1 MANYVD
7 LGYDGNLSMAEII
20 AAAKGNENGSQK
32 PAENEK
38 EGE

>member
-1 MANYVD
+1 MANYVE

-20 AAAKGNENGSQK
+20 AAAKGNEDESQE
-32 PAENEK
+32 PSEK

>member
-1 MANYVD
+1 MANYVE

-20 AAAKGNENGSQK
+20 AAAKGDEDK
-32 PAENEK
+32 PQEPAEK